1 MIGVDSSIIIDILRN
16 NQITIKKLSDLPSE
30 ELCTSEAV
38 VYEVMF
44 GIFAF
49 NYMEERL
56 KQFKALLDSF
66 AYVFPIDRKSSLKS
80 AEINGKLSAS
90 GKMIGHTDALIAG
103 SLLANG
109 CRKFVTGNAKD
120 FKNIEGFEVISC

>member
-1 MIGVDSSIIIDILRN
+1 MIGIDSSIIIDILRN
-16 NQITIKKLSDLPSE
+16 NQASIKKLSELPSD

-38 VYEVMF
+38 VYEILF
-44 GIFAF
+44 GIFASKH
-49 NYMEERL
+49 MEQRL

-66 AYVFPIDRKSSLKS
+66 SYVFEINRKASLKS

-109 CRKFVTGNAKD
+109 CKKFVTKNVKE
-120 FKNIEGFEVISC
+120 FKNIAGLDVISC